1 MSEQGK
7 DRRKKLIE
15 DVETLV
21 DDVGEAVRVAVIS
34 GSGAALSVGESLKET
49 IQNVRAARDSVVMV
63 RVNKESLEKLDELVE
78 AGIVN
83 SRSEAAAFLIVEGTK
98 ARQGLF
104 DRISSKIEEI
114 RNAKQ
119 ELKKLLEEDE
129 DPSSDPAASE

>member
-34 GSGAALSVGESLKET
+34 GSGATLSVGESLKET

-129 DPSSDPAASE
+129 DPSSDPAVSE

>member
-21 DDVGEAVRVAVIS
+21 DDAGEAVRVAVIS

>member
-7 DRRKKLIE
+7 DRSKKLIE

-21 DDVGEAVRVAVIS
+21 DDAGEAVRVAVIS

-49 IQNVRAARDSVVMV
+49 IQNVRATRDSVVMV

>member
-1 MSEQGK
+1 MSEKGK
-7 DRRKKLIE
+7 DRRKRLIE

-21 DDVGEAVRVAVIS
+21 DDVGEVVRVAVVC
-34 GSGAALSVGESLKET
+34 GSGAAQSVGESLKET

-129 DPSSDPAASE
+129 DPSSDPAVSE

>member
-7 DRRKKLIE
+7 ERRKKLIE

-129 DPSSDPAASE
+129 DPSSDPAVSE

>member
-7 DRRKKLIE
+7 ERRKKLIE

-129 DPSSDPAASE
+129 NPSSDPAASE

>member
-1 MSEQGK
+1 
-7 DRRKKLIE
+7 
-15 DVETLV
+15 
-21 DDVGEAVRVAVIS
+21 
-34 GSGAALSVGESLKET
+34 
-49 IQNVRAARDSVVMV
+49 MV

>member
-21 DDVGEAVRVAVIS
+21 DDAGEAVRVAVIS

-49 IQNVRAARDSVVMV
+49 IQNVRATRDSVVMV

>member
-7 DRRKKLIE
+7 DRSKKLIE

>member
-1 MSEQGK
+1 
-7 DRRKKLIE
+7 
-15 DVETLV
+15 
-21 DDVGEAVRVAVIS
+21 
-34 GSGAALSVGESLKET
+34 VGESLKET

-129 DPSSDPAASE
+129 DPSSDPAVSE

>member
-49 IQNVRAARDSVVMV
+49 IQNVRATRDSVVMV

>member
-7 DRRKKLIE
+7 DRSKKLIE

-49 IQNVRAARDSVVMV
+49 IQNVRATRDSVVMV